1 MRHGLSIRVDV
12 DDHDV
17 IFYGD
22 SGRTTIERRKM
33 RLQIVEIL
41 FLTKVVW

>member
-1 MRHGLSIRVDV
+1 MRHRLSIGVDV

-17 IFYGD
+17 IFDGD
-22 SGRTTIERRKM
+22 SGRTTIESRKM
-33 RLQIVEIL
+33 GLQIVEIL